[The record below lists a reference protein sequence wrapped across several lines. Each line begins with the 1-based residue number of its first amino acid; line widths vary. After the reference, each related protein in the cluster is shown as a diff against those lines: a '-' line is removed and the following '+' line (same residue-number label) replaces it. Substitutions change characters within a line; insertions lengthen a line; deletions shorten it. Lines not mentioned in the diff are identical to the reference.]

1 MTDKEL
7 KKLGRAELLEMLLTQ
22 TREVDAL
29 KKQVEE
35 LTARVDSKKIAIT
48 RAGSIAEASLMLNGV
63 FEAAQNAAQQYLENL
78 ATLDETREDIER
90 ESRERAEA
98 ILAEAQKKCE
108 AMESEAKARCDEMLR
123 QAEEQSQACWLDVS
137 QKINRILESQSGLRE
152 MLLQVNAHS
161 KVVE

>member
-22 TREVDAL
+22 TREVETL

-35 LTARVDSKKIAIT
+35 LTARVDSRKIAIAN
-48 RAGSIAEASLMLNGV
+48 AGSIAEASLMLNGV

-78 ATLDETREDIER
+78 AMLDETREDIER

-98 ILAEAQKKCE
+98 ILA
-108 AMESEAKARCDEMLR
+108 EAKARCDEMLR

-152 MLLQVNAHS
+152 MLFQVNAHS